1 MRRLYSALGA
11 IVLMLGLTLFHIQTV
26 NRETGQLLN
35 LLEQVDQAVEA
46 GDWTLGRSRMAEAE
60 GEWQRVEQW
69 FGMVLRMGDTEEVDK
84 GFQELRE
91 TLRQERLPEFRSSSA
106 ALSGRVKNLSE
117 GEQLSWGNIF

>member
-11 IVLMLGLTLFHIQTV
+11 IVLMLGLTFFHIQTV
-26 NRETGQLLN
+26 DRETGRLLN

-84 GFQELRE
+84 GFQELQE

-106 ALSGRVKNLSE
+106 ALNGRVKNLSE